1 MMSCPL
7 TNMNNKQQFL
17 LRNGGLDS
25 PIMRLS
31 YLSEPELSFANG
43 STHINPKIGIPLYG
57 PKSVGTPRHKNEIH
71 IGFVGEAESI
81 ENVLKFIDDCSVG
94 VNAKDIENGSLSF
107 PGLSSEVGY
116 RFEIVSS
123 DQTIEKITSSEREK
137 ILKNSASEVQFS
149 EMLNLIDQKASILC
163 EKDHPIDYIF
173 VVLTEDIYQK
183 LRVADTIDPILGT
196 GVVKRNFRR
205 AIKARLMRYQKP
217 TQIIRESTTGY
228 TTDHRDVQDLAT
240 RAWNL
245 FTGMYFKVGGL
256 PWGPIGLE
264 PATCFV
270 GISFFRPL
278 GEPSFM
284 RASIAQAFN
293 EHGDGLVL
301 RGQKFRWGDDLDK
314 SPHLP
319 ANLAE
324 QLVREVLEMY
334 KIETKQSPRRVVIH
348 KSSRYTP
355 DERNGFTEALKE
367 ISEVDLVTV
376 GTSGNFRLFREGE
389 YPPLRGTLMEI
400 GDNHFLYSTGYIPE
414 LKKYPHG
421 HVPVPLRI
429 IDHYGDTAKAQ
440 LLNEILS
447 LTKMNWN
454 TANVDGSFPITL
466 QFARLVGEIL
476 REIPE
481 DRTPNPKYSFYM

>member
-1 MMSCPL
+1 MISKKKKRREYNGL
-7 TNMNNKQQFL
+7 TFPQ
-17 LRNGGLDS
+17 
-25 PIMRLS
+25 MRLS
-31 YLSEPELSFANG
+31 CLSEPELSFADG
-43 STHINPKIGIPLYG
+43 TTHINPKIGIPLYG
-57 PKSVGTPRHKNEIH
+57 PKSLNTPRHKNEIH
-71 IGFVGEAESI
+71 IGFVGEAGAI
-81 ENVLKFIDDCSVG
+81 ENVLKFIQDCSRG
-94 VNAKDIENGSLSF
+94 VKAEDIENGSMPF

-116 RFEIVSS
+116 RFKIISS
-123 DQTIEKITSSEREK
+123 DQTIEKMTNSEMEK
-137 ILKNSASEVQFS
+137 ILDNADSEAQFS
-149 EMLNLIDQKASILC
+149 GILNLIEEKVSILC

-173 VVLTEDIYQK
+173 IVLSEDIYKK
-183 LRVADTIDPILGT
+183 LRVVDTTDPISGK
-196 GVVKRNFRR
+196 GVVQRNFRR
-205 AIKARLMRYQKP
+205 AIKARLMEYQKP

-228 TTDHRDVQDLAT
+228 TTDGRDVQDLAT
-240 RAWNL
+240 RAWNI

-278 GEPSFM
+278 GEPSFI

-301 RGQKFRWGDDLDK
+301 RGQKFRWDDELGK
-314 SPHLP
+314 SPHMP
-319 ANLAE
+319 AHLAE
-324 QLVREVLEMY
+324 QLVKEVLERY
-334 KIETKQSPRRVVIH
+334 KIECKQLPRRVVIH

-355 DERNGFTEALKE
+355 DERDGFKKALNN
-367 ISEVDLVTV
+367 IPEVDLVTV

-389 YPPLRGTLMEI
+389 YPPLRGTLMQI
-400 GDNHFLYSTGYIPE
+400 GDNHFLYTTGYIPE

-421 HVPVPLRI
+421 HVPTPLRI
-429 IDHYGDTAKAQ
+429 VDHYGDTAKTQ

-454 TANVDGSFPITL
+454 TANVDGAFPITL

-476 REIPE
+476 REIP
-481 DRTPNPKYSFYM
+481 DNRVPNPKYSFYM